1 MLRRCDLAPDADV
14 CVPPWCSASRPK
26 RHDALSGGTRVERAE
41 RQRQAALS
49 RRKRPLHCRS
59 RAMAPRASRSRTTR
73 QARPPGHVCGNLP
86 NGELPPLYRAA
97 DVFVTCS
104 TSETYGLTVLEALA
118 CGTPAVL
125 PHCGVFDEL
134 WIGRVPD
141 AWIYDEGKP
150 SSLLAALQAAGSSAA
165 KAQLKANPIKA
176 SWQDATAG
184 FSSSTRRRSSQ
195 PPRRHALASLTSI
208 VDQLVRAALVAF
220 LSWWLLR
227 AYTTGASRSLCRLWT
242 RSKRNDLSR
251 SIMLHVCCER
261 KGGGH
266 GWCNGTKL

>member
-1 MLRRCDLAPDADV
+1 M
-14 CVPPWCSASRPK
+14 
-26 RHDALSGGTRVERAE
+26 
-41 RQRQAALS
+41 
-49 RRKRPLHCRS
+49 
-59 RAMAPRASRSRTTR
+59 
-73 QARPPGHVCGNLP
+73 
-86 NGELPPLYRAA
+86 
-97 DVFVTCS
+97 
-104 TSETYGLTVLEALA
+104 LEALA

-176 SWQDATAG
+176 SWQDATAELL
-184 FSSSTRRRSSQ
+184 Q
-195 PPRRHALASLTSI
+195 QYEEAIEANLPRRHALASLTSI

-227 AYTTGASRSLCRLWT
+227 AYTT
-242 RSKRNDLSR
+242 KFLSI
-251 SIMLHVCCER
+251 IMQIVD
-261 KGGGH
+261 K
-266 GWCNGTKL
+266 K